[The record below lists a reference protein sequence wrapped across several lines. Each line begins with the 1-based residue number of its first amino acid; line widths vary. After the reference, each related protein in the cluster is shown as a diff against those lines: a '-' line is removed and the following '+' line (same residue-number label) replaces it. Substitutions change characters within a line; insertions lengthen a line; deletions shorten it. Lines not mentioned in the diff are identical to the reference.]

1 MLRITPRGN
10 NDTRA
15 FPRFAVT
22 VDIVL
27 LSVVAGTLH
36 VLLIERADRTHRGMW
51 ALPGGFKKP
60 DETLDEAA
68 SRELLEETNVAAP
81 GHLTQF
87 HSYGDPGRDPRGNVV
102 TVAYLA
108 AVPPLDNRRVAGGG
122 DASRADGVPVDDVV
136 RGRRKLAFDHARI
149 IRDAV
154 DHVVDQIDRTPIAL
168 GFLGPTFTIT
178 DIRRVH
184 EAVVGEPLDAAN
196 FRRRLLSVDRP
207 IIQPTDRLNNPGTD
221 GGRPA
226 TLYRRASAR
235 SRR

>member
-1 MLRITPRGN
+1 MGT
-10 NDTRA
+10 
-15 FPRFAVT
+15 FPQFAVT

-27 LSVVAGTLH
+27 LSVVESQLH

-68 SRELLEETNVAAP
+68 RRELLEETSVSAP
-81 GHLTQF
+81 GHLAQF
-87 HSYGDPGRDPRGNVV
+87 RSYGDPGRDPRGNVV

-108 AVPPLDNRRVAGGG
+108 AVTPLDSRTVAGGG
-122 DASRADGVPVDDVV
+122 DASRAAVVAVDDVIH
-136 RGRRKLAFDHARI
+136 GRRTLAFDHARI
-149 IRDAV
+149 VRDAV
-154 DHVVDQIDRTPIAL
+154 DHIADQIDRTPIAL
-168 GFLGPTFTIT
+168 GFLGTTFTIT

-184 EAVVGEPLDAAN
+184 EAVLGRPLDAAN

-207 IIQPTDRLNNPGTD
+207 IIEPTDRLSTSGAD

-226 TLYRRASAR
+226 TLYRRPRAT
-235 SRR
+235 RRR